1 LIMAPIEA
9 EEDLAIREELTIK
22 AAAGLVAATIITMRR
37 TTPSMTLRVMMTW
50 TWKMTTKII
59 KIKVLRI
66 GEDLKATISIMKK
79 PRLPPALSDQATGD
93 VKSAEKSTLR
103 EEKNAGSAAVIR
115 ILCLLK

>member
-1 LIMAPIEA
+1 MIMAPIEA

-66 GEDLKATISIMKK
+66 GEDLKATIMKK

-115 ILCLLK
+115 ILSLLK